1 MAAVFKRDFKS
12 YMVTMIGCVFVAFVI
27 CLISIYYS
35 YYCLNSGYPYFGD
48 VLCSIAYMVILAL
61 PILTMKSF
69 ADERKSKTDQM
80 LYTSSLTVGKVV
92 AGKYLAMAAVWALP
106 MLVLCIC
113 PLILSQFGTV
123 HYASDYSAI
132 LAVFLVGCAYIAI
145 GMFISSLT
153 ESTIIAGVITFGV
166 LLILQL
172 MKGITSFIS
181 VKPSG
186 SFVIIMIAVFA
197 AAGIYY
203 LLTKNPYMASG
214 LAGAGFIALI
224 AAYIKNKSMFYN
236 LVPKFLNQI
245 PLTDS
250 LSNFSMKIFDVEAV
264 VYYLSVLVVF
274 VFLTTQTIQKR
285 RYS

>member
-1 MAAVFKRDFKS
+1 MSAVFKRDFKS

-123 HYASDYSAI
+123 NYASDYSAI

-181 VKPSG
+181 VKPSA
-186 SFVIIMIAVFA
+186 SFGIIMIAVFA

-203 LLTKNPYMASG
+203 LLAKNLYIASG

-224 AAYIKNKSMFYN
+224 AAYIKNKSIFYN

-245 PLTDS
+245 PLTSS

>member
-1 MAAVFKRDFKS
+1 MLAVFKRDFKS

-35 YYCLNSGYPYFGD
+35 YYCLNNGYPYFGD
-48 VLCSIAYMVILAL
+48 VLCSVAYMIILAL

-69 ADERKSKTDQM
+69 AEEKKSKTDQM

-92 AGKYLAMAAVWALP
+92 VGKYLAMMAVWAMP
-106 MLVLCIC
+106 IIVLCMC
-113 PLILSQFGTV
+113 PLILSQFGSV
-123 HYASDYSAI
+123 NYASDYSAI
-132 LAVFLVGCAYIAI
+132 FAVFLVGCAYTAV

-172 MKGITSFIS
+172 MQGITSFIS
-181 VKPSG
+181 VQPSA
-186 SFVIIMIAVFA
+186 SLIIILIAVLI
-197 AAGIYY
+197 AAGVYY
-203 LLTKNPYMASG
+203 LLTKNFYISIG
-214 LAGAGFIALI
+214 LAAAGIAVIII
-224 AAYIKNKSMFYN
+224 AYVKNKRAFYN
-236 LVPKFLNQI
+236 LVPNFLNQI

-264 VYYLSVLVVF
+264 IYYISVLVVF